1 MFLFFFSNNWLSCL
15 FDLSWI
21 GTMVKMDWNTTRTR
35 ASSSN
40 CGVKICSKTPNDSF
54 TTRDARWKAFFFF
67 YFSNFIRLNG
77 LIKLKTKYVIMNFQS
92 YVRDYWIISWM
103 WWNLCVIG
111 LSQSICYIIIRL
123 LLIIHVLSLSLMYY
137 TTNSVMIFGNKNPP
151 INSNEFNLFFFL
163 N

>member
-1 MFLFFFSNNWLSCL
+1 MFVWFVLNRDDGKDGLKYYTNPSQFFELWRQDMLKDTERL
-15 FDLSWI
+15 IHDK
-21 GTMVKMDWNTTRTR
+21 GRKVK
-35 ASSSN
+35 S
-40 CGVKICSKTPNDSF
+40 
-54 TTRDARWKAFFFF
+54 FFFF